1 MTVGMPVCACA
12 EGGKK
17 ADTRIKAM
25 LSRAI
30 SHLRLSAIAW
40 RQKSSNLYSKSLMAN
55 VRNWG
60 GSRPRS
66 NIDSGHSSGKP
77 GTSAVAPSRH
87 APGGRLSAQVLPSS
101 QCPLASAGREAGSHR
116 ILHKITCPA
125 GPVRPTLN
133 AARHLRAQK
142 RSFEVFDTKPGSR
155 RSNPGSSN
163 SKRVHRKNASYK
175 GRWAI
180 SG

>member
-1 MTVGMPVCACA
+1 MGPAHHANERNRSIEAKQGTALALPGYLTQLDLGRYP
-12 EGGKK
+12 KRT
-17 ADTRIKAM
+17 TRPF
-25 LSRAI
+25 
-30 SHLRLSAIAW
+30 SAIRVAQGSLDERPLFASSPSKLD
-40 RQKSSNLYSKSLMAN
+40 RQL
-55 VRNWG
+55 
-60 GSRPRS
+60 
-66 NIDSGHSSGKP
+66 
-77 GTSAVAPSRH
+77 T
-87 APGGRLSAQVLPSS
+87 AQVLPSS
-101 QCPLASAGREAGSHR
+101 QCPLASAGREADSNR

-142 RSFEVFDTKPGSR
+142 RSFEVLDTKPGSR

-175 GRWAI
+175 GRWAT